1 MFVKLPLALMPGP
14 PGIRLVTLKLQKPLL
29 KFTNGVFVGVGVGVL
44 VGVEVGVSVTVGVPG
59 VLVTV
64 GVSVTTVAVPVG
76 VATVGVEVGVCAGV
90 DVRVGVAVAATGVP
104 VGTIV
109 AVCAEMSGVGVVVP
123 AAACSFSASSD
134 GLKPC
139 SFCAASDRRCR
150 EALSADASAM
160 IFELTAAILLLT
172 ASCGSWMP
180 APVKAAD
187 APAVIEP

>member
-64 GVSVTTVAVPVG
+64 GVSVTTVAVHVEED
-76 VATVGVEVGVCAGV
+76 TVGV
-90 DVRVGVAVAATGVP
+90 D
-104 VGTIV
+104 V